1 MPEISNKKQTD
12 NNELT
17 DKQFNKLV
25 EFGFSPQN
33 WSLEQASEVI
43 SLIESNGWKVPDTI
57 TPTDYKPPVEQN
69 NESAKRTATQ
79 AKNKYT
85 KVTLSSEMRKNVG
98 NALLEKGID
107 FSSSVNEKENT
118 TSFNIRTEDMPK
130 FQDILKQISM
140 AAKEQSEPVH
150 ESKREEKTENG
161 IVEEPTKS
169 DIDVSDSV
177 GLLNSLLNK
186 INTEITSADTE
197 YIINPI
203 EKAANALFDVENN
216 IKKNEPIHIREKNE
230 LPADI
235 GNKISPILSVAIN
248 SSENRM
254 KSLAEKND
262 TLQNKIVK
270 NQSRIEKLSDK
281 ADSLKHSNDLLLA
294 MKKNVPM
301 LAKVASSLIENNN
314 KKIEN
319 ITKNKIPKR
328 EKRIEKHKSK
338 IAKNEKKLAKT
349 MRRYKVIGAMN
360 RLLTGKLS
368 DKRREFSSLVSTM
381 AEYSLYKAVDK
392 RNNAIE
398 QLTNL
403 SKELVAADRIS
414 VTQLA
419 DNSSNIDKLSN
430 IISSSQQKIMKSQEL
445 LHDLDKISRGEMLE
459 SETKLDKVIENTQ
472 ETIAESISNANIAD
486 DSNINKVT
494 DNIIDEVVD
503 NMTAIIKQ
511 EVQPE
516 IAAEKDT
523 RISLFSIEQAD
534 EVKYYINDDNS
545 FYDIMKTIAD
555 SEHPFVDISKCGK
568 PISIE
573 EYAQIEQSNNFASSI
588 EINMNEQTVTVT
600 NVDGHISDPDRN
612 SNNCKTMIHNLKD
625 TIKAAKDSNG
635 DKDYFECSIEVNYLI
650 NNLDNTTQQETLVR
664 DERTPEADE
673 KDIESAENREEKIL
687 NEIAVATGYT
697 SSQLNVLPKDIKADL
712 IAEYDRSGGQISTS
726 TFAQEIASILNV
738 EPPKQEISQPVANVK
753 TQKSEKDESTKT
765 IEELVEGNANSID
778 GIINNEKPKQEKIKE
793 VSRFSLKDLHSDKY
807 TPRSNKSEE
816 QEQQKK
822 DRGRDI

>member
-33 WSLEQASEVI
+33 WSIEQASEVI

-57 TPTDYKPPVEQN
+57 TPTDYKPLVEQN
-69 NESAKRTATQ
+69 NESAKRMATQ

-118 TSFNIRTEDMPK
+118 TSFNIRTEDMSK
-130 FQDILKQISM
+130 FQDILKHISM
-140 AAKEQSEPVH
+140 AAKEQPEPVH

-161 IVEEPTKS
+161 IVEEPTKA

-177 GLLNSLLNK
+177 SQLNSLLNK

-203 EKAANALFDVENN
+203 EKAVNALSDVENN
-216 IKKNEPIHIREKNE
+216 IRKNEPIHIREKKE

-262 TLQNKIVK
+262 TLHNKIVK

-301 LAKVASSLIENNN
+301 LAKVASNLIENNN

-328 EKRIEKHKSK
+328 EKKIEKHKSK

-398 QLTNL
+398 KLTNL

-419 DNSSNIDKLSN
+419 DNSPNIDKLSN

-459 SETKLDKVIENTQ
+459 SETKLDNVIENTQ

-534 EVKYYINDDNS
+534 KVKYYINDGNS
-545 FYDIMKTIAD
+545 LNDIIKTVAE
-555 SEHPFVDISKCGK
+555 SERPFMDISKCGK
-568 PISIE
+568 QISIE
-573 EYAQIEQSNNFASSI
+573 EYAQIEQSDNFAFSV
-588 EINMNEQTVTVT
+588 EINMDNQTVIVNT
-600 NVDGHISDPDRN
+600 VDGHIGDPDRN
-612 SNNCKTMIHNLKD
+612 
-625 TIKAAKDSNG
+625 DSNFRSETYNLN
-635 DKDYFECSIEVNYLI
+635 DLI
-650 NNLDNTTQQETLVR
+650 NSVQQEVIVR
-664 DERTPEADE
+664 EERSPETEIDLT
-673 KDIESAENREEKIL
+673 ENREEKIL
-687 NEIAVATGYT
+687 NEIAAATGYT

-726 TFAQEIASILNV
+726 TFAHEIASILNV
-738 EPPKQEISQPVANVK
+738 EPPKQEISQPVANIK

-778 GIINNEKPKQEKIKE
+778 GIINNEKPKEEKIKE

-816 QEQQKK
+816 QEQQKN